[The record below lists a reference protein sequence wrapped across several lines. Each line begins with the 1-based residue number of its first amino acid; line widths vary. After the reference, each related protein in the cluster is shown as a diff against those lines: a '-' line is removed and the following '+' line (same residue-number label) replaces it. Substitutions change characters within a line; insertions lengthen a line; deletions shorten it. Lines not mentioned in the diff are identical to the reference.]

1 MNGFAL
7 SFFIINKTFTK
18 EVLDLELA
26 EKIAMLTNEFGVSGD
41 EFKVAKIAAKLL
53 EPYVDRV
60 ETDKLGN
67 VSGYLSCGKK
77 GAKTLMLDAHLDQI
91 GFLVTE
97 VTEDGFCRFMGMGVD
112 PRMLPGSELTV
123 LAKDGPLLGIVA
135 ATPPHL
141 QSPGDNKKS
150 VPIDELWL
158 DLGMGGGRAQKLVSV
173 GDYIAF
179 APNMIELQNG
189 KLCGKSMD
197 DRACFVCILH
207 ALELLKGHD
216 FDVDLIIVGSTKEE
230 LGGHG
235 ARARAYADMPDYAIA
250 IDVTHAKTA
259 DSTLADRVFSMGG
272 GAVVGYG
279 INSNPA
285 FAQMI
290 VETARAK
297 KIPCQT
303 EAIPSASGTNA
314 WSIQVVET
322 GIKTAVLSLPLKYM
336 HSPVEVLD
344 MTDVK
349 NVGRLLAEFILSF
362 DGNIKEVR

>member
-1 MNGFAL
+1 M
-7 SFFIINKTFTK
+7 
-18 EVLDLELA
+18 ELA

-41 EFKVAKIAAKLL
+41 EFRVAQIAANLL
-53 EPYVDRV
+53 KPYVDKV
-60 ETDKLGN
+60 EIDKLGN

-97 VTEDGFCRFMGMGVD
+97 ITEDGFCRFIGMGVD
-112 PRMLPGSELTV
+112 QRMLPGSELTV
-123 LAKDGPLLGIVA
+123 LTKTGPILGIVA

-141 QSPGDNKKS
+141 QNPGDNKKS
-150 VPIDELWL
+150 VPIDEMWL
-158 DLGMGGGRAQKLVSV
+158 DLGMGGGKAAKLVSV

-179 APNMIELQNG
+179 TPKMMELKNN

-207 ALELLKGHD
+207 ALELLQGKKL
-216 FDVDLIIVGSTKEE
+216 DVNLIIVGSTKEE
-230 LGGHG
+230 IGGQG
-235 ARARAYADMPDYAIA
+235 ARARAYVDMPDYAIA

-259 DSTLADRVFSMGG
+259 DSTPADRVFDMGG
-272 GAVVGYG
+272 GPVLGFG

-290 VETARAK
+290 LETARAK
-297 KIPCQT
+297 QIPCQP
-303 EAIPSASGTNA
+303 EAIPAASGTNA

-322 GIKTAVLSLPLKYM
+322 GVKTAVLSLPLKYM

-344 MTDVK
+344 LADVK
-349 NVGRLLAEFILSF
+349 NVGRLLAEFITVF
-362 DGNIKEVR
+362 DGNITEVR